1 MAKFEDMLA
10 KAQARAKSSKK
21 NKEPFVI
28 EIEGETYSI
37 DYPDAQAYLEMSTL
51 DESEVLQQMKVV
63 FRNNPR
69 AFNALMRS
77 LAGQPAEVIEVV
89 LDEMFAFWNDDSM
102 AQPGKS
108 KA

>member
-1 MAKFEDMLA
+1 
-10 KAQARAKSSKK
+10 
-21 NKEPFVI
+21 
-28 EIEGETYSI
+28 
-37 DYPDAQAYLEMSTL
+37 MSTL
-51 DESEVLQQMKVV
+51 DESEILQQMKVV

-77 LAGQPAEVIEVV
+77 LAGQPAEVIEVI